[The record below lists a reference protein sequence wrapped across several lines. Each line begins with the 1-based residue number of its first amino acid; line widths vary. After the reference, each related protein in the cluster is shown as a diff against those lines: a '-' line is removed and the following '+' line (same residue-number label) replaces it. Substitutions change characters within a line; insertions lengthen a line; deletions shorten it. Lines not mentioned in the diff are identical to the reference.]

1 MCIIGVQRDERGGG
15 GGGVPVSDTEDAEDT
30 GGGVPVR
37 LGCSLGLGTDCVTL
51 TRSVTDLF

>member
-1 MCIIGVQRDERGGG
+1 MNAAVGGG
-15 GGGVPVSDTEDAEDT
+15 IPVSDTEDAEDT